1 MRRVP
6 VRVQALFVWQ
16 LAAIVERGIGWLTRD
31 YKASLAAG
39 LEALLCVGFLGG
51 AYASGNAAPAVA
63 VLLLRDCG
71 AAALHLSRLVQQAA
85 SRVANWAFS
94 SGRAAGGAAANTIAL
109 LTRSGGWLAFAVLR
123 VVNMLC
129 ILYSLLAERPPAF
142 ATPRPEDIQAVAC
155 LGGMIVVDL
164 WALDPLGLRLIQ
176 QETARQ
182 IAADERKRAKLE

>member
-1 MRRVP
+1 M
-6 VRVQALFVWQ
+6 
-16 LAAIVERGIGWLTRD
+16 
-31 YKASLAAG
+31 
-39 LEALLCVGFLGG
+39 
-51 AYASGNAAPAVA
+51 
-63 VLLLRDCG
+63 
-71 AAALHLSRLVQQAA
+71 
-85 SRVANWAFS
+85 
-94 SGRAAGGAAANTIAL
+94 